1 METWNEVSRVV
12 MKAPWLVALPVKA
25 PSSSS
30 AAVVTTTIGLC
41 FFAGYAPCSYSS
53 SAVAAITRLRIL
65 LVLLVFQAFRVTKLG
80 KKYGG
85 GAGNRVLLL
94 YFFFSSFVSLYS

>member
-1 METWNEVSRVV
+1 M
-12 MKAPWLVALPVKA
+12 ALPVKA

-65 LVLLVFQAFRVTKLG
+65 LVFQAFRVTKLG

-85 GAGNRVLLL
+85 GAGNRVLVL
-94 YFFFSSFVSLYS
+94 YFFFSSFVSLYSLVSLTKRILSTILYIF